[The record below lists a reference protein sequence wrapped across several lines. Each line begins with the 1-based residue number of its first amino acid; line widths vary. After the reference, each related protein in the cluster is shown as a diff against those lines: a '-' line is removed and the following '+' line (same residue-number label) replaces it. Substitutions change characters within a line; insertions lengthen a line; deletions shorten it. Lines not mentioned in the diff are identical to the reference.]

1 MCCLHIKCCL
11 YVVNLSLMPSAVKD
25 PKVKGLYQRKRE
37 NSPNVWAVIARQR
50 GGKVVTHTIGSIEQ
64 FTVQDA
70 RRIAKQV
77 LAELALGNRPIDDR
91 RKQERLRQINSFTL
105 QDAIDEYENT
115 VDWKPKTKLD
125 ALSTFKR
132 RFGDWLNKPL
142 GSITKADVL
151 RRFKDIKQDVV
162 RKKKARDK
170 FRDEN
175 GIKIKTYENEI
186 GLGEAQRA
194 FRYLSAVFNMFT
206 EDDID
211 GNLML
216 PHGNPC
222 SYLKRRR
229 VRKVLKP
236 RERYLNSLERSKLY
250 SFFAIP
256 EHPDYP
262 IKTNK
267 DDPDL
272 ILLLIYT
279 GLRLDEALSLKW
291 TDVDFENKEFTAF
304 NTKNGKDH
312 TLPMTDATED
322 LFRNRFA
329 LHGTKKYVFP
339 SPVDKRQHMTASR
352 VFARVSNHVGFDFTA
367 HDLRR
372 TVATVASELNYD
384 INSIGLVLN
393 HSRGTVTSRYIQG
406 DPERLRKILTD
417 IQDALFPQAYN

>member
-91 RKQERLRQINSFTL
+91 RRQERLRQINSFTL
-105 QDAIDEYENT
+105 QDAIEEYANT

-236 RERYLNSLERSKLY
+236 RERYLNGLERSKLY

-256 EHPDYP
+256 DDPDYP

-291 TDVDFENKEFTAF
+291 TDVDFENREFTAF

-339 SPVDKRQHMTASR
+339 SSINKHQHMTASR
-352 VFARVSNHVGFDFTA
+352 VFARVSNQVGFDFTA

-417 IQDALFPQAYN
+417 IQNALFPQAYS

>member
-1 MCCLHIKCCL
+1 MCCLDIKCCL
-11 YVVNLSLMPSAVKD
+11 YVVNLSLMPSAIKD
-25 PKVKGLYQRKRE
+25 PKVKGLYQRERG

-50 GGKVVTHTIGSIEQ
+50 GGKVVTHTIGSIEE

-77 LAELALGNRPIDDR
+77 LAQLALGNRPIDER
-91 RKQERLRQINSFTL
+91 RRQEKLRQVQAFSL
-105 QDAIDEYENT
+105 AEALKEYSDT
-115 VDWKPKTKLD
+115 VNWKFKTKRD
-125 ALSTFKR
+125 VKTTFER
-132 RFGDWLNKPL
+132 RFSDWLNKPL

-151 RRFKDIKQDVV
+151 RRFNQIKKDVAQT
-162 RKKKARDK
+162 KKARDK
-170 FRDEN
+170 HREAH
-175 GIKIKTYENEI
+175 GLKIKTYKNEI
-186 GLGEAQRA
+186 GLAEAQRA
-194 FRYLSAVFNMFT
+194 FRYLSAVFNLFT
-206 EDDID
+206 EDDVD
-211 GNLML
+211 GTLIL

-222 SYLKRRR
+222 NYLKKKR
-229 VRKVLKP
+229 VKKALIP

-291 TDVDFENKEFTAF
+291 TDINFENREFTAF

-322 LFRNRFA
+322 LFIRRFT

-393 HSRGTVTSRYIQG
+393 HARGTVTSRYIQG

>member
-1 MCCLHIKCCL
+1 
-11 YVVNLSLMPSAVKD
+11 
-25 PKVKGLYQRKRE
+25 
-37 NSPNVWAVIARQR
+37 
-50 GGKVVTHTIGSIEQ
+50 
-64 FTVQDA
+64 
-70 RRIAKQV
+70 
-77 LAELALGNRPIDDR
+77 
-91 RKQERLRQINSFTL
+91 
-105 QDAIDEYENT
+105 
-115 VDWKPKTKLD
+115 
-125 ALSTFKR
+125 
-132 RFGDWLNKPL
+132 
-142 GSITKADVL
+142 
-151 RRFKDIKQDVV
+151 
-162 RKKKARDK
+162 
-170 FRDEN
+170 
-175 GIKIKTYENEI
+175 
-186 GLGEAQRA
+186 
-194 FRYLSAVFNMFT
+194 MFI

-211 GNLML
+211 GTLML

-222 SYLKRRR
+222 SYHKRRR

>member
-105 QDAIDEYENT
+105 QDAIDEYANT

-170 FRDEN
+170 YRDEN

-236 RERYLNSLERSKLY
+236 RERYLNGLERSKLY

-256 EHPDYP
+256 EDPDYP

-267 DDPDL
+267 DDADL

-291 TDVDFENKEFTAF
+291 ADVDFENREFTAF

-322 LFRNRFA
+322 LFNRRFT
-329 LHGTKKYVFP
+329 LYGTKKYVFP
-339 SPVDKRQHMTASR
+339 SSINKHQHMTASR

-372 TVATVASELNYD
+372 TVATVAAERNYD

>member
-1 MCCLHIKCCL
+1 
-11 YVVNLSLMPSAVKD
+11 MPSAIKD
-25 PKVKGLYQRKRE
+25 PKVKGLYQRQRQ

-50 GGKVVTHTIGSIEQ
+50 GGKVVTHTIGSIEE
-64 FTVQDA
+64 FTLQDA

-77 LAELALGNRPIDDR
+77 LAQLAIGNRPIDER

-105 QDAIDEYENT
+105 QDAIDEYANT

-125 ALSTFKR
+125 ALSTFNR

-170 FRDEN
+170 YRDEN

-256 EHPDYP
+256 EDPDYP
-262 IKTNK
+262 INTNE
-267 DDPDL
+267 DDAHL

-291 TDVDFENKEFTAF
+291 TDVDFENREFTAF

-312 TLPMTDATED
+312 TLPMTDATKD

-372 TVATVASELNYD
+372 TLATVASELNYD

-393 HSRGTVTSRYIQG
+393 HSSSNITSRYIQG

>member
-1 MCCLHIKCCL
+1 
-11 YVVNLSLMPSAVKD
+11 MPSAVKD

-105 QDAIDEYENT
+105 QDAIDEYANT

-170 FRDEN
+170 YRDEN

-236 RERYLNSLERSKLY
+236 RERYLNGLERSKLY

-267 DDPDL
+267 DDPD
-272 ILLLIYT
+272 
-279 GLRLDEALSLKW
+279 
-291 TDVDFENKEFTAF
+291 
-304 NTKNGKDH
+304 
-312 TLPMTDATED
+312 
-322 LFRNRFA
+322 
-329 LHGTKKYVFP
+329 
-339 SPVDKRQHMTASR
+339 
-352 VFARVSNHVGFDFTA
+352 
-367 HDLRR
+367 
-372 TVATVASELNYD
+372 
-384 INSIGLVLN
+384 
-393 HSRGTVTSRYIQG
+393 
-406 DPERLRKILTD
+406 
-417 IQDALFPQAYN
+417 

>member
-1 MCCLHIKCCL
+1 
-11 YVVNLSLMPSAVKD
+11 MPSAIKD
-25 PKVKGLYQRKRE
+25 SKVKGLYQRKRE

-50 GGKVVTHTIGSIEQ
+50 GGKVVTHTIGNVDV
-64 FTVQDA
+64 FTPQQA
-70 RRIAKQV
+70 RKIAKEI
-77 LAELALGNRPIDDR
+77 LAQLALGNRPIDER
-91 RKQERLRQINSFTL
+91 RRQERLRQINSFTL

-170 FRDEN
+170 YRDEN

-256 EHPDYP
+256 DDPDYP
-262 IKTNK
+262 IKTNE
-267 DDPDL
+267 DDAHL

-322 LFRNRFA
+322 LFNRRFT

-339 SPVDKRQHMTASR
+339 SPVDKRKHMTASR

-393 HSRGTVTSRYIQG
+393 HSSNNITSRYIQG
-406 DPERLRKILTD
+406 DPVRLREILTD